1 MADAIFATYSIGM
14 AGMRR
19 SLADL
24 RQQART
30 VAHAAVDGG
39 AADLGGALVR
49 SRQAEMAA
57 EANANAVKRADQAR
71 GTVIDLLA

>member
-19 SLADL
+19 SLAEL

-30 VAHAAVDGG
+30 VAHATVDGA
-39 AADLGGALVR
+39 AADLNGAMVR
-49 SRQAEMAA
+49 SRQAELAA

-71 GTVIDLLA
+71 GSVIDLLA